1 MKSTGYIYQK
11 EVHADHT
18 VYRNFLDDARI
29 YVVEEGIVYFE
40 YDVEDPRYDAPVA
53 VTHGTIGEVIEEM
66 RPYFDAL
73 MVGIYDAE
81 GVVPTT
87 TLMPSGLKCT
97 VMIRP
102 GEMKWQSVCELRRS
116 VVHVQEHILKHEDR
130 LLDAQTVAN
139 MLDYY
144 ADRREMTATQMTEFQ
159 FLCHLTADFFAAPF

>member
-29 YVVEEGIVYFE
+29 YVAEGIVYFE
-40 YDVEDPRYDAPVA
+40 YVVDDEGRSL
-53 VTHGTIGEVIEEM
+53 THGTIGEVIEEM

-102 GEMKWQSVCELRRS
+102 GEMRWQSVCEMRRAI
-116 VVHVQEHILKHEDR
+116 VHVQEHILKHEER

-139 MLDYY
+139 LLDYY

-159 FLCHLTADFFAAPF
+159 FLCHLTADFFEAPF